1 MIFVKTIE
9 GHDKLSFET
18 NFTIIES
25 LLGDLVPK
33 KSKFLFMSR
42 PNWCPFFANGGYQ
55 TDLKVLRVFSNEN
68 L

>member
-1 MIFVKTIE
+1 MIFVKKIE
-9 GHDKLSFET
+9 GHDKLSFEK
-18 NFTIIES
+18 NFTIVES

-33 KSKFLFMSR
+33 KSKFLLLSR

-55 TDLKVLRVFSNEN
+55 NDLTMVTVFSNEN

>member
-9 GHDKLSFET
+9 EHDKLSFET

-33 KSKFLFMSR
+33 KVNFFCSHALIGAPFLPME
-42 PNWCPFFANGGYQ
+42 
-55 TDLKVLRVFSNEN
+55 DIKMI
-68 L
+68 

>member
-18 NFTIIES
+18 NFTIIEL

-33 KSKFLFMSR
+33 KNEIS
-42 PNWCPFFANGGYQ
+42 FAV
-55 TDLKVLRVFSNEN
+55 TP
-68 L
+68 